1 MVDLG
6 QTGGRDSACLFFKDM
21 PTKNRLLSQSVLLFN
36 RLLTLCYFSVA
47 YNLATSVQLITLKK
61 ASI

>member
-6 QTGGRDSACLFFKDM
+6 QTGGRDSACLFFRPIPNKKTDCSHS
-21 PTKNRLLSQSVLLFN
+21 RSIDSESLF
-36 RLLTLCYFSVA
+36 YFSVA

>member
-6 QTGGRDSACLFFKDM
+6 QTGGRDSACLFLHHAIKK
-21 PTKNRLLSQSVLLFN
+21 PTVRKIGFIIKKNSF
-36 RLLTLCYFSVA
+36 YFSIA
-47 YNLATSVQLITLKK
+47 KSRATSVQLITLKK